1 MILEANRQFSTL
13 LDFHYRQHYHA
24 QRGQHGKGKNQY
36 GRSGSDLTVPVPL
49 GTIVREADSGKI
61 LKDFTVHGESF
72 ITAQGGQG
80 GRGNARFATSTNQAP
95 RHVEPGEW
103 GEARWLKLELKLMA
117 DVGIIG
123 YPNAGKSSLI
133 SKISAA
139 RAKIADYPFTTLVPN
154 LGIVRWKN
162 ASPFVVADIP
172 GIIEGAHQGAGLGL
186 RFLRHV
192 ERSSLI
198 LHLLDMSEIPQ
209 RDPLT
214 DYQILN
220 QEMSL
225 FNPNLGQKPQ
235 LVALNKMD
243 TPEARSKLPG
253 VQTHFRRMKKKVYP
267 ISALTGEGIPALLA
281 ALVRRLHQERKA
293 QEAC

>member
-1 MILEANRQFSTL
+1 MILEANCQFSTL

-24 QRGQHGKGKNQY
+24 QRGQHGKGKNQH
-36 GRSGSDLTVPVPL
+36 GRSGSDLALPVPL

-61 LKDFTVHGESF
+61 LKDFTVHGEHF
-72 ITAQGGQG
+72 VTARGGRG

-103 GEARWLKLELKLMA
+103 GESKWLKLELKLMA
-117 DVGIIG
+117 DVGIVG
-123 YPNAGKSSLI
+123 YPNAGKSTLI

-139 RAKIADYPFTTLVPN
+139 RPKIADYPFTTLVPN
-154 LGIVRWKN
+154 LGIVRWRN

-172 GIIEGAHQGAGLGL
+172 GIIEGAHHGAGLGL

-192 ERSSLI
+192 ERTALI
-198 LHLLDMSEIPQ
+198 LHLLDMSKIPP

-214 DYQILN
+214 DYQVLN

-225 FNPNLGQKPQ
+225 FDPNLTQKPH

-243 TPEARSKLPG
+243 TPEALSKLPR
-253 VQTHFRRMKKKVYP
+253 VRSYFRKLKKKVYP
-267 ISALTGEGIPALLA
+267 ISALTGEGLPALLA
-281 ALVRRLHQERKA
+281 ALVRQLQQERKD

>member
-72 ITAQGGQG
+72 ITAQGGRG